1 MIKIVFTGGPCAGK
15 TKIINNIIP
24 RLKELGFNII
34 FIDET
39 ARNLINDGIIPKKD
53 YNYTLKF
60 QDAILKIQNNK
71 EMVHESF
78 ADSNTI
84 VIYDRAIFDNRAY
97 LENDDDFKKMLKEN
111 NIPYLNTLDKYDL
124 VINLV
129 SLSAYEIKN
138 YKYEKDEERQEN
150 IEDAKLL
157 DSKTSDAWVKHR
169 NFRLILSKENIK
181 EKEDIVFNHITNY
194 LYGNRQ
200 ITNTKF
206 YEVDDFN
213 LNKDSIKIEKDYI
226 KDDTILIK
234 RSYDNENSYIKRTMI
249 NLKIYD
255 KIISEME
262 YNKILIQNDIYKNIS
277 YNQVKFIKDFNIYK
291 LNIYNNYATLQI
303 TGDLNTKIP
312 DNIKI
317 KVK

>member
-34 FIDET
+34 FVDET
-39 ARNLINDGIIPKKD
+39 ARNIINNGITPKKD
-53 YNYTLKF
+53 YEYTLKF
-60 QDAILKIQNNK
+60 QDAILKLQNNK
-71 EMVHESF
+71 ELVHESF

-84 VIYDRAIFDNRAY
+84 IIYDRAIFDNRAY
-97 LENDDDFKKMLKEN
+97 LENDDDFKKMLKNN
-111 NIPYLNTLDKYDL
+111 NIPYINTLDKYDL
-124 VINLV
+124 IINLV
-129 SLSAYEIKN
+129 SLSAYELSN
-138 YKYEKDEERQEN
+138 FKYENDEERQEN
-150 IEDAKLL
+150 IEDAKIL

-169 NFRLILSKENIK
+169 NFRLILPKEHIK

-206 YEVDDFN
+206 YEITDFN

-234 RSYDNENSYIKRTMI
+234 RSYDDENSYIKRTMI

-277 YNQVKFIKDFNIYK
+277 YNQIKFIKDFNIYK

-312 DNIKI
+312 DNIKVKI
-317 KVK
+317 K

>member
-169 NFRLILSKENIK
+169 NFRLILPKENIK

-291 LNIYNNYATLQI
+291 LNIYNNYATLHI